1 MCVVRESM
9 SSRMRRLAGSPA
21 TIRLHRSRQQV
32 QPTSR
37 TTVRPNRPGDPMTV
51 PLLIA
56 ATDPIV
62 PSGSNAQLILAAIG
76 GIAVI
81 VLLITWLKL
90 HAFLAL
96 MIGAIG
102 VGIAA
107 GLGAVPSVAAFAK
120 GFGDTMGGVGILIGL
135 GAMYGK
141 LLADS
146 GGADRIVD
154 TLVSRSSV
162 RALPW
167 MMALVGALIGLP
179 MFFEVGLVL
188 LMPVIILVARRS
200 GQPLMRIAIPTL
212 AGLSAMHGL
221 VPPHPGPLA
230 AIDILGANLG
240 VTLAIGVLVAI
251 PAVIISGPL
260 FANLAAR
267 WVRVPVPDLFV
278 TAEDEGQQ

>member
-1 MCVVRESM
+1 
-9 SSRMRRLAGSPA
+9 
-21 TIRLHRSRQQV
+21 
-32 QPTSR
+32 
-37 TTVRPNRPGDPMTV
+37 MTA
-51 PLLIA
+51 PSLMAA

-107 GLGAVPSVAAFAK
+107 GLGAIPSVDAFAK

-154 TLVSRSSV
+154 TLVSKSSV

-167 MMALVGALIGLP
+167 IMKEPGA
-179 MFFEVGLVL
+179 EV
-188 LMPVIILVARRS
+188 
-200 GQPLMRIAIPTL
+200 
-212 AGLSAMHGL
+212 
-221 VPPHPGPLA
+221 
-230 AIDILGANLG
+230 
-240 VTLAIGVLVAI
+240 
-251 PAVIISGPL
+251 
-260 FANLAAR
+260 
-267 WVRVPVPDLFV
+267 
-278 TAEDEGQQ
+278 

>member
-9 SSRMRRLAGSPA
+9 SSRMRRPAHQPEPLPPVPSTRNSPPA
-21 TIRLHRSRQQV
+21 E
-32 QPTSR
+32 PPP
-37 TTVRPNRPGDPMTV
+37 RPPKTPGDPMTV

-120 GFGDTMGGVGILIGL
+120 
-135 GAMYGK
+135 
-141 LLADS
+141 
-146 GGADRIVD
+146 
-154 TLVSRSSV
+154 
-162 RALPW
+162 
-167 MMALVGALIGLP
+167 
-179 MFFEVGLVL
+179 
-188 LMPVIILVARRS
+188 
-200 GQPLMRIAIPTL
+200 
-212 AGLSAMHGL
+212 
-221 VPPHPGPLA
+221 
-230 AIDILGANLG
+230 
-240 VTLAIGVLVAI
+240 
-251 PAVIISGPL
+251 
-260 FANLAAR
+260 
-267 WVRVPVPDLFV
+267 
-278 TAEDEGQQ
+278 

>member
-9 SSRMRRLAGSPA
+9 SSRRR
-21 TIRLHRSRQQV
+21 HH
-32 QPTSR
+32 QPRVASTRFPPRRGPEHATSR
-37 TTVRPNRPGDPMTV
+37 ITSGPNHPGDPMTV
-51 PLLIA
+51 PLLMA

-81 VLLITWLKL
+81 VVLITWLKL

-162 RALPW
+162 R
-167 MMALVGALIGLP
+167 
-179 MFFEVGLVL
+179 
-188 LMPVIILVARRS
+188 
-200 GQPLMRIAIPTL
+200 
-212 AGLSAMHGL
+212 
-221 VPPHPGPLA
+221 
-230 AIDILGANLG
+230 
-240 VTLAIGVLVAI
+240 
-251 PAVIISGPL
+251 
-260 FANLAAR
+260 
-267 WVRVPVPDLFV
+267 
-278 TAEDEGQQ
+278 

>member
-1 MCVVRESM
+1 M
-9 SSRMRRLAGSPA
+9 A
-21 TIRLHRSRQQV
+21 
-32 QPTSR
+32 
-37 TTVRPNRPGDPMTV
+37 
-51 PLLIA
+51 A

-107 GLGAVPSVAAFAK
+107 GLGAIPSVDAFAK

-154 TLVSRSSV
+154 TLVNRSSV
-162 RALPW
+162 KALPW

-221 VPPHPGPLA
+221 VPPHPGPLV
-230 AIDILGANLG
+230 AISALGANLG
-240 VTLAIGVLVAI
+240 L
-251 PAVIISGPL
+251 GP
-260 FANLAAR
+260 R
-267 WVRVPVPDLFV
+267 PGP
-278 TAEDEGQQ
+278 